1 MRYLLLRRRHCRCR
15 LIVRIKDPQQ
25 AYRCHGHWERDSL
38 PIPSFEH
45 HSREVREPGSLGQA
59 ARHDALFPEGGDALV
74 VCLAMTGAAVDVTLA
89 SAERRLRVSGSHCVL
104 SKVKLGR

>member
-1 MRYLLLRRRHCRCR
+1 MAIGNGILFPFRLSNTTVERSVNPVVLTKRRSTG
-15 LIVRIKDPQQ
+15 P
-25 AYRCHGHWERDSL
+25 
-38 PIPSFEH
+38 
-45 HSREVREPGSLGQA
+45 
-59 ARHDALFPEGGDALV
+59 FPEGGDVLV